1 MFTLEINGKP
11 IALTNADQE
20 QARELF
26 DDQEFKTDLR
36 SMMSNGLPIWDGLA
50 ALLIRP
56 SSDEEAEA
64 FERAVIGEEGDEED
78 ENGVDVLFLVP
89 VDDHDGHA
97 NGNAA

>member
-26 DDQEFKTDLR
+26 DDEEFKTDLR
-36 SMMSNGLPIWDGLA
+36 SMMSNGLPLWDGLA
-50 ALLIRP
+50 AFLIRP
-56 SSDEEAEA
+56 STDEEAEA
-64 FERAVIGEEGDEED
+64 FEHAVIEEERDEDD

-89 VDDHDGHA
+89 VDDRDVRA